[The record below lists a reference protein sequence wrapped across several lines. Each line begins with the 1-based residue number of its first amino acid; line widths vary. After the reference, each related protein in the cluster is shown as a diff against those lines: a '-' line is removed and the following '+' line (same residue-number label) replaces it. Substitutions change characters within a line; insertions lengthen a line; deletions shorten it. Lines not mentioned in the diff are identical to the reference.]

1 MSGDRKEDAVR
12 RLLAGGAPVVPA
24 GLCGDAVRRGAR
36 VRGRRRVVRRVL
48 WLLVLGF
55 AVAFVVWASLVRPWS
70 VPPSVTTPP
79 LTGW

>member
-12 RLLAGGAPVVPA
+12 RLLAAGAPPVPA
-24 GLCGDAVRRGAR
+24 GLGGDAVRRGER
-36 VRGRRRVVRRVL
+36 VRGRRRVVRRLL
-48 WLLVLGF
+48 WLLLLAA
-55 AVAFVVWASLVRPWS
+55 AVAFGVWASLARPWS